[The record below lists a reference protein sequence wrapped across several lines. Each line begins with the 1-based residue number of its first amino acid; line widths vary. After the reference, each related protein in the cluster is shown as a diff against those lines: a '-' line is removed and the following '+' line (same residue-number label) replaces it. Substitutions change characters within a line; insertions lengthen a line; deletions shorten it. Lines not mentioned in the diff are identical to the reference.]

1 MDDDK
6 DDNIRGDNDGGP
18 GGGPHNHYVAINTD
32 SHTAAR

>member
-18 GGGPHNHYVAINTD
+18 GGPHNHYVAINTD